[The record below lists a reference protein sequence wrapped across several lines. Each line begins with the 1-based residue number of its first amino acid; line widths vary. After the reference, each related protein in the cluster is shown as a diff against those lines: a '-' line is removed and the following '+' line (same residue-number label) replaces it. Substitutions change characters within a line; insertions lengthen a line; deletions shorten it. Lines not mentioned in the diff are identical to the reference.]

1 MPMVY
6 GVVSDVHSNV
16 EALTVVLDF
25 FKDFEVD
32 GYICCGDIVGYGPEP
47 DEVVARLRKLKNMHC
62 IVGNHDLAV
71 LGLMDV
77 EWFNPF
83 AKAAAL
89 WSRDMLSPE
98 SKRWLQSLTAKIET
112 PEFTVVHGTPR
123 KPPEEYLLSAAQ
135 FKDNMPLV
143 HAWPLFVGH
152 SHMPLCFRVNKDEP
166 LGIETMILEDHQQIE
181 IQRMPYGIVPTAFN
195 PGSAGQPRDQDK
207 RASCGLYDSGKGTF
221 RIIRLNYDIV
231 AVQNKIRNAGLP
243 EFLALR
249 LAYGQ

>member
-1 MPMVY
+1 MIY
-6 GVVSDVHSNV
+6 GVLSDIHSNL
-16 EALTVVLDF
+16 EALTAVLDF
-25 FKDFEVD
+25 FEDFGVK

-47 DEVVARLRKLKNMHC
+47 NAVVDRLRALKNLHS

-77 EWFNPF
+77 EWFNPY
-83 AKAAAL
+83 ARAAAL
-89 WSRDMLSPE
+89 WNRDNLTPE
-98 SKRWLQSLTAKIET
+98 SKHWLETMSAKIDHQD
-112 PEFTVVHGTPR
+112 FSAVHGTPR

-135 FKDNMPLV
+135 FKDNIPLV
-143 HAWPLFVGH
+143 HVWPLFIGH

-195 PGSAGQPRDQDK
+195 PGSVGQPRDQDK
-207 RASCGLYDSGKGTF
+207 RASCGLYDAEKGTF
-221 RIIRLNYDIV
+221 RIIRLNYDIT
-231 AVQNKIRNAGLP
+231 AVQNKIRNVGLP